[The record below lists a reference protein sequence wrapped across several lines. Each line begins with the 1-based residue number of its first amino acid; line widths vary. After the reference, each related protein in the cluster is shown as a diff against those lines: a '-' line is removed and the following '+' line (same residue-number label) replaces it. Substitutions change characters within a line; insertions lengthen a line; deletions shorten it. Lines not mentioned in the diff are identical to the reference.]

1 MSGGKGGYRNRYQ
14 RFNSVPE
21 YLNSLK
27 KPHTIYYD
35 RTELR
40 KIGAACGM
48 PLSEVRIGLRQAG
61 YELETNQHGLKFW
74 RLKNDNMQSM
84 RK

>member
-1 MSGGKGGYRNRYQ
+1 MSGGR

-21 YLNSLK
+21 YLSSLR
-27 KPHTIYYD
+27 KPQRTFYD
-35 RTELR
+35 RRELR
-40 KIGAACGM
+40 KIGIACGM
-48 PLSEVRIGLRQAG
+48 PLSEVRVGLRAAG